1 MALVLAACGSSTA
14 PSATPSRTPDEGAG
28 ALPVVI
34 DTDLG
39 ADDLIALA
47 VLLRDQALDVRAV
60 TVAATGLVHCEA
72 GRQHLNNLFRQL
84 DVEPVPVGCGRDDP
98 GEDGR
103 LFPAEWRA
111 TSDAA
116 YGLRMT
122 PVAVGGDRPEAAAV
136 LAAAIRDAGAPVTIV
151 ALGPWTN
158 LEDLFAADPNVAGSI
173 ERIHAMGGTVDAGG
187 NVYHDDGTP
196 IEPSLEW
203 NIAADPSAFTAV
215 HALDVPI
222 RLVAL
227 DATDQVPL
235 DRALYERLDAA
246 HAAAG
251 ANLAFELLTRNAYL
265 LEGGTFLWDELAA
278 LALLDPALVT
288 WESTSI
294 TVDARGH
301 LARGGDRSVEVAM
314 DVDPADATDALLGAL
329 ATGGPRAD
337 AFELDGILA
346 VTWDGTA
353 CAMEADA
360 LQPGLYRMAFEN
372 MTETP
377 AAGVLASLA
386 PPHGWDELLAFLPAA
401 QGGDEPPAWLSVTI
415 YVGVEASAS
424 GTGIGE
430 LTEGTV
436 GPVCL
441 TEEDGTPRA
450 VAGDPVEVAP

>member
-1 MALVLAACGSSTA
+1 MPRQPVRRSVPAVLAAMALVLAACGSSSA

-203 NIAADPSAFTAV
+203 NIAADPSAFAAV

-227 DATDQVPL
+227 DATDQA
-235 DRALYERLDAA
+235 RWIAR
-246 HAAAG
+246 
-251 ANLAFELLTRNAYL
+251 
-265 LEGGTFLWDELAA
+265 
-278 LALLDPALVT
+278 
-288 WESTSI
+288 STS
-294 TVDARGH
+294 
-301 LARGGDRSVEVAM
+301 
-314 DVDPADATDALLGAL
+314 
-329 ATGGPRAD
+329 
-337 AFELDGILA
+337 
-346 VTWDGTA
+346 
-353 CAMEADA
+353 
-360 LQPGLYRMAFEN
+360 GL
-372 MTETP
+372 TP
-377 AAGVLASLA
+377 L
-386 PPHGWDELLAFLPAA
+386 
-401 QGGDEPPAWLSVTI
+401 
-415 YVGVEASAS
+415 
-424 GTGIGE
+424 
-430 LTEGTV
+430 
-436 GPVCL
+436 
-441 TEEDGTPRA
+441 TPRR
-450 VAGDPVEVAP
+450 APTSPSSC